1 MQNDRY
7 RKRMFKEEEHEND
20 KEDSG
25 DPAVS
30 MHGHHVD
37 ADPGVGGGRSLG
49 PAGSWYEEAV
59 NWAEANGIVKGYN
72 ATTIVPQGT
81 GTRAQM
87 ATMLMRYSN

>member
-20 KEDSG
+20 IENPG

-30 MHGHHVD
+30 MHGHYVD
-37 ADPGVGGGRSLG
+37 ADPGVG
-49 PAGSWYEEAV
+49 ADII
-59 NWAEANGIVKGYN
+59 NGMTE
-72 ATTIVPQGT
+72 TTIVPQGT